1 MPQFALFDM
10 TRVNITN
17 VNIRSEMHG
26 EDHVPAADISI
37 KLTGSNELL
46 DHFDTNLLLMFYK
59 AAERADGAQAE
70 IEGTEISS
78 LPLLRTALVKMPI
91 KLNNE
96 YAGYEFEIDRGLG
109 GKSNLTMRD
118 AKVDGFKAD
127 LKEGG
132 SIELTFRVAVSKL
145 SADTLGKLGT
155 MIGSEVSI
163 VLVPPQDQQQ
173 AIDGTVGHPALAEAV
188 NDATDTFLTEHG
200 GDMPPGTHDEAE
212 RQERREEAAAASR
225 ERMRKA
231 GLTAH

>member
-10 TRVNITN
+10 TRVTITN

-26 EDHVPAADISI
+26 EDHVPAADISV

-46 DHFDTNLLLMFYK
+46 DQFDTSLLLMFYK

-70 IEGTEISS
+70 IEGTEFSAF
-78 LPLLRTALVKMPI
+78 PLLRTALVKMPL

-96 YAGYEFEIDRGLG
+96 YAGYELEIDRGLG

-118 AKVDGFKAD
+118 AKVDSFKAD

-132 SIELTFRVAVSKL
+132 SIELAFRIAVSKL
-145 SADTLGKLGT
+145 NADTLGKLGT

-163 VLVPPQDQQQ
+163 LLIPPEEQQQ
-173 AIDGTVGHPALAEAV
+173 PIDGTVGHPALAEQA
-188 NDATDTFLTEHG
+188 DATDTFLATHG
-200 GDMPPGTHDEAE
+200 
-212 RQERREEAAAASR
+212 
-225 ERMRKA
+225 
-231 GLTAH
+231 